1 MPGDASLER
10 VHGLAAVVGDAVGAV
25 EVHLAVV
32 RPVGV
37 AEDDACLV
45 KLGVAMVAL
54 VSRQFT
60 QHATRPVLP
69 RHVCKKQNT
78 IDVNL
83 FTSGE
88 YSGKSIHSL
97 LFEGLLSL
105 ALLLLKI
112 NITIYPDSFL
122 SVLLW
127 G

>member
-69 RHVCKKQNT
+69 RHVCKKTKKQ
-78 IDVNL
+78 
-83 FTSGE
+83 
-88 YSGKSIHSL
+88 
-97 LFEGLLSL
+97 
-105 ALLLLKI
+105 
-112 NITIYPDSFL
+112 
-122 SVLLW
+122 
-127 G
+127 